1 MGKRGEPRQPME
13 VPVRIFG
20 TDRGG
25 RIFSENVTTVD
36 VSHKGAKVRGV
47 KTQLK
52 LDEIIGLTYGKNK
65 VHFRVI
71 WAGEPGTTS
80 EGQIGLLNLT
90 PEKPLWDFT
99 LPSGGSD
106 TFNFATKNRRRY
118 TRVKCSISVE
128 IHPADGPV
136 IWGKASDLS
145 EGGCFVEMP
154 IPLKVDAGFEI
165 ALWLGETKLR
175 LQGEVVSSA
184 PGFGIGVRF
193 VNTSP
198 QDRDILQQHIVSIT
212 QAREISLAVE
222 PQASMKTHEIN
233 RNAATQEWF
242 CVRCLRASDH
252 VTQQDAERELSQFD
266 CVTRNGPEP
275 NSPN

>member
-1 MGKRGEPRQPME
+1 MGNRREPRKAME
-13 VPVRIFG
+13 VSVRIFG
-20 TDRGG
+20 TDYRG
-25 RIFSENVTTVD
+25 RMFSEIVTTVD
-36 VSHKGAKVRGV
+36 VSHNGVQVRGV

-52 LDEIIGLTYGKNK
+52 LDEIVGLTYGKNK
-65 VHFRVI
+65 VHFRVK
-71 WAGEPGTTS
+71 WAGEPGSPS
-80 EGQIGLLNLT
+80 EGQIGLIKLA
-90 PEKPLWDFT
+90 PEKPLWDFA
-99 LPSGGSD
+99 LPSGATD
-106 TFNFATKNRRRY
+106 TFSFATENRRRY

-128 IHPADGPV
+128 IHPVEEPV

-154 IPLKVDAGFEI
+154 IPLKVAAGFEI

-193 VNTSP
+193 VNISP

-212 QAREISLAVE
+212 QASEISLAVE
-222 PQASMKTHEIN
+222 SQESTKPHEIT

-242 CVRCLRASDH
+242 CVRCLRRSDH
-252 VTQQDAERELSQFD
+252 VSQQDAERELSQFD
-266 CVTRNGPEP
+266 CTVPQEKC
-275 NSPN
+275 